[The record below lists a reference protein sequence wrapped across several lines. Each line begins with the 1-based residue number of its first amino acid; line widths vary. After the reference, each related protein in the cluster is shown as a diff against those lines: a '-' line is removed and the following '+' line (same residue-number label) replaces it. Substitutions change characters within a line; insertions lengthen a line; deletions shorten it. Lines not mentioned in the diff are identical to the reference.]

1 MRYSI
6 NRSKYQGEN
15 IGFKS
20 ELIDSKL
27 INPKK
32 IINQIVYIS
41 ELQKVLILSDGIL
54 SSLNFHDL
62 EPATS
67 NNNLF
72 FRIKNVTLFCFSEKY
87 KDQRGQAK
95 DNLEASIN
103 FIEKIS
109 HIYLKGIAIFEFDYK
124 ILQKEL

>member
-1 MRYSI
+1 LLRYSI

-41 ELQKVLILSDGIL
+41 ELQKVLILSDGVL
-54 SSLNFHDL
+54 SALNFHDL
-62 EPATS
+62 EPPA
-67 NNNLF
+67 NNNHL
-72 FRIKNVTLFCFSEKY
+72 FRIKNVTLFSFSEKY
-87 KDQRGQAK
+87 KENARRV
-95 DNLEASIN
+95 
-103 FIEKIS
+103 
-109 HIYLKGIAIFEFDYK
+109 
-124 ILQKEL
+124 